1 MRLILK
7 EWARLTPQW
16 YQRNLQGDVIAI
28 YDSIGT
34 KRVQYNYDA
43 YGNCTV
49 ARIPNENNYDTT
61 DYALATVN
69 PIRYR
74 GYYFD
79 QETGWYFLNARYYSP
94 EFRRFI
100 SPDDTSYLNP
110 ESVNGLN
117 LYCYCNNDPVNYCD
131 PSGRF
136 AISLATIG
144 LIWGA
149 TLFAT
154 AGGIAAYNIAKDNGA
169 EGWDLVGWTALGVIG
184 GGVIG
189 AALGYGAG
197 ALVSKV
203 TGVLGFS
210 IFKGH
215 VFTITKTIVLGHYG
229 LLILLNPLDMAFM
242 KSQTIYITV

>member
-1 MRLILK
+1 M
-7 EWARLTPQW
+7 
-16 YQRNLQGDVIAI
+16 
-28 YDSIGT
+28 
-34 KRVQYNYDA
+34 
-43 YGNCTV
+43 
-49 ARIPNENNYDTT
+49 
-61 DYALATVN
+61 
-69 PIRYR
+69 
-74 GYYFD
+74 
-79 QETGWYFLNARYYSP
+79 
-94 EFRRFI
+94 
-100 SPDDTSYLNP
+100 
-110 ESVNGLN
+110 
-117 LYCYCNNDPVNYCD
+117 
-131 PSGRF
+131 
-136 AISLATIG
+136 
-144 LIWGA
+144 
-149 TLFAT
+149 FAT